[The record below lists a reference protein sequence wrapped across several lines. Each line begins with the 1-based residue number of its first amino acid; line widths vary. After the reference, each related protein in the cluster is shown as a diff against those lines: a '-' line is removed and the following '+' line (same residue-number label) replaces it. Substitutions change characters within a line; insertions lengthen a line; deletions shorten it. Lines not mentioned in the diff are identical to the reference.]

1 MDGSGCEQQSE
12 TGWESRNERNT
23 PLPFITNIPRIDKHK
38 IHNGICRQRS
48 KRIRT
53 ISPSPLGRCCR
64 SVVPFLPFPLPAA
77 LFPPRSALFSFPS
90 AILRPAPRVYSSF
103 HSATNYIQRAEE
115 ERERDISGLYS
126 VLRLI
131 SRQMF
136 PLGGSKRWPFVFNA
150 FRTPFLSRRSF
161 FFFFLILIGIII
173 NCVIRFEWTCR
184 TMGSSVGFGMNYF
197 RDRLVTFV
205 YQFQLWVF

>member
-53 ISPSPLGRCCR
+53 ISPSSLGRCCR

-136 PLGGSKRWPFVFNA
+136 PLGGFKR
-150 FRTPFLSRRSF
+150 
-161 FFFFLILIGIII
+161 
-173 NCVIRFEWTCR
+173 
-184 TMGSSVGFGMNYF
+184 
-197 RDRLVTFV
+197 
-205 YQFQLWVF
+205 